1 MFQEELHFNLHN
13 ELIFELMGFYDCFLH
28 SLYGNQQ
35 TGFFMN
41 AHRHSA
47 EPALTQVF
55 DYGKIL
61 KLRRLN
67 RVFFHLL

>member
-1 MFQEELHFNLHN
+1 MFQEELHFHLHN

-55 DYGKIL
+55 D
-61 KLRRLN
+61 
-67 RVFFHLL
+67 